1 MLRKTLKR
9 NKGITLI
16 ALVVTIIVLLIL
28 AGISIMM
35 LAGQNGILNRAA
47 EAKEKTGA
55 AQEEEKEK
63 MQSYEN
69 TINKYISNYSE
80 ENNNLPESA
89 VGQPAGTAI
98 KNPNS
103 YGTNSNAQ
111 ATADGEGKYFAKP
124 KDAEYITGTV
134 NTGVV
139 VKIKKSEFVWVPVDD
154 AVLDTNKVND
164 LPQNATSGIL
174 NGKIYTPMAVKIEN
188 NYKGILYEYSENNG
202 YLMYAEKTNYQGDA
216 KDYREPDIITDY
228 DGGDEDTVS
237 EKITI
242 EKLTTEYNAMI
253 ESVIK
258 YKGFYVARYEAGID
272 KNTNEIVFK
281 DASIENNNVMTA
293 DASNSETRGWYG
305 LYKKI
310 KTFTTDDDNV
320 VSNMIWGSQY
330 DAMMNWMMKNGNIVW
345 EENEEKNNNE
355 HITGKNKKDVISNI
369 FDLYGCHRE
378 WTMEAKDNYKRVKR
392 GNSAYYDNFPA
403 YRDYDTPTYEN
414 DDNSAR
420 ATLYIK

>member
-9 NKGITLI
+9 NEGITLI

-28 AGISIMM
+28 AGISISL
-35 LAGQNGILNRAA
+35 LAGQNGILSRAVD
-47 EAKEKTGA
+47 AKEKTGE

-69 TINKYISNYSE
+69 TINKYISNSSG
-80 ENNNLPESA
+80 ENSNLPESA

-134 NTGVV
+134 DTGVV
-139 VKIKKSEFVWVPVDD
+139 VKIKQSEFVWVPVDD

-174 NGKIYTPMAVKIEN
+174 NGKIYTPMAVKIGN

-216 KDYREPDIITDY
+216 KSYREPDVITDY

-281 DASIENNNVMTA
+281 DASIEDNNVMTA
-293 DASNSETRGWYG
+293 DASNSETSGWYG
-305 LYKKI
+305 LYKK
-310 KTFTTDDDNV
+310 
-320 VSNMIWGSQY
+320 
-330 DAMMNWMMKNGNIVW
+330 
-345 EENEEKNNNE
+345 
-355 HITGKNKKDVISNI
+355 
-369 FDLYGCHRE
+369 
-378 WTMEAKDNYKRVKR
+378 
-392 GNSAYYDNFPA
+392 
-403 YRDYDTPTYEN
+403 
-414 DDNSAR
+414 
-420 ATLYIK
+420 